1 MRISDWSSDVCSS
14 DLEEKAMRVVLAEPQ
29 TLVRAGLR
37 HLLEIHASAQIV
49 GEAADGA
56 QLLELVGRLR
66 PDVVVTELNLPQIS
80 GLESLLQIR
89 RHYPEVAVLIL
100 SAPTDGHHV
109 RLALKEI
116 RRAHV

>member
-14 DLEEKAMRVVLAEPQ
+14 DLFNAERSRPLRNMGRIDMVEEKAMRVVLAEPQ

-80 GLESLLQIR
+80 GLESLLPIER
-89 RHYPEVAVLIL
+89 KSV
-100 SAPTDGHHV
+100 G
-109 RLALKEI
+109 
-116 RRAHV
+116 